1 MAGIFEINETC
12 FIHYSLTYKSIIIY
26 LCIIDELSIKTYYKT
41 ILYENKFSKYVNIA
55 KLSFK
60 EFLDLFDN
68 SLKNYDPQISI
79 INDLNVKLSLTTEK
93 YTKLKNIKI
102 ILNKYELTYT
112 EKYVSLLIKMIVSN
126 TQLRQQNKNLEQL
139 YKDTSLQLYNKID
152 EHAIIVNKLN
162 AVIDKSEKSYKIL
175 ERDYKYVFYNL
186 EYLIYILI
194 INHKYFD
201 YYIYKPIIKKF
212 ISAIETNFQLKKE
225 IYAKYNIDF
234 KLQDYTDEGETEE
247 ESEEES
253 AEEETEEESEEEES
267 AIIREDIIFTNDYY
281 KLEKLIEFYM
291 NHSFNKEILINGF
304 EMFKMEII
312 KKESIIK
319 SNDYYAILW
328 LKLTK
333 ENRDSWRIKKIII

>member
-79 INDLNVKLSLTTEK
+79 INDLNIKLSLTTEK

-212 ISAIETNFQLKKE
+212 ISTIEANFQLKKE

-247 ESEEES
+247 ES
-253 AEEETEEESEEEES
+253 A
-267 AIIREDIIFTNDYY
+267 IRENLIFTNDYY

>member
-79 INDLNVKLSLTTEK
+79 INDLNIKLSLTTEK

-102 ILNKYELTYT
+102 ILNKYELTYN

-212 ISAIETNFQLKKE
+212 ISTIEANFQLKKE

-247 ESEEES
+247 ES
-253 AEEETEEESEEEES
+253 A
-267 AIIREDIIFTNDYY
+267 IRENLIFTNDYY